1 MIAIV
6 AIELDAY
13 RLPETHILEI
23 EMKKYISLAA
33 GLALFA
39 VSACT
44 PPAPVTEKPA
54 DKPSTPTTAVSPT
67 TIASEKPSEKPSAS
81 PASTTKS
88 NDKTP
93 TDSAAGWQEYK
104 SAAGKFTIQVPSK
117 PQEQSQD
124 QTTDV
129 GTIKLNMVIAEAS
142 DSGYF
147 VGYADFP
154 SKVADPADIQKGL
167 ADSVKGS
174 VSNLKGE
181 IKSEKEYL
189 LGDVPCR
196 DFEAGG
202 KVQTTDVSM
211 KGRFCLADNRLY
223 QVFVLGAKEKFATAD
238 VDRFITSFKIE
249 K

>member
-1 MIAIV
+1 
-6 AIELDAY
+6 
-13 RLPETHILEI
+13 
-23 EMKKYISLAA
+23 MKKYISLAA
-33 GLALFA
+33 GLVLFA

-44 PPAPVTEKPA
+44 PSTPVAEKTPLPTPTATATPTEKPT
-54 DKPSTPTTAVSPT
+54 DKPTTAPEVKTDDKPVT
-67 TIASEKPSEKPSAS
+67 TNA
-81 PASTTKS
+81 
-88 NDKTP
+88 
-93 TDSAAGWQEYK
+93 WQDYK
-104 SAAGKFTIQVPSK
+104 SSTGKFSVQLPSK

-124 QTTDV
+124 QKTDV
-129 GTIKLNMVIAEAS
+129 GTIKLNMVIAEANE
-142 DSGYF
+142 SGYF

-154 SKVADPADIQKGL
+154 NKIADPVAIQKGL

-174 VSNLKGE
+174 VANLKGE

-189 LGDVPCR
+189 LGDIPCR
-196 DFEAGG
+196 DFEASG

-223 QVFVLGAKEKFATAD
+223 QVFALGAADKIAASD

>member
-1 MIAIV
+1 
-6 AIELDAY
+6 
-13 RLPETHILEI
+13 
-23 EMKKYISLAA
+23 MKKYISLAA
-33 GLALFA
+33 SLVLFA

-44 PPAPVTEKPA
+44 PSTPVAENTPPPTATATPTPEKPT
-54 DKPSTPTTAVSPT
+54 DKPTTAPEVKTDDKPVT
-67 TIASEKPSEKPSAS
+67 TNA
-81 PASTTKS
+81 
-88 NDKTP
+88 
-93 TDSAAGWQEYK
+93 WQDYK
-104 SAAGKFTIQVPSK
+104 SSTGKFSVQLPSK

-124 QTTDV
+124 QPTDV
-129 GTIKLNMVIAEAS
+129 GTIKLNMVIAEANE
-142 DSGYF
+142 SGYF

-154 SKVADPADIQKGL
+154 NKIDDPAAIQKGL
-167 ADSVKGS
+167 SDSVKGS

-189 LGDVPCR
+189 LGDIPCR
-196 DFEAGG
+196 DFEASG

-223 QVFVLGAKEKFATAD
+223 QVFALGAADKIAASD

>member
-1 MIAIV
+1 
-6 AIELDAY
+6 
-13 RLPETHILEI
+13 
-23 EMKKYISLAA
+23 MKKYISLAA
-33 GLALFA
+33 GLVLFA

-44 PPAPVTEKPA
+44 PSTPVTENSAPK
-54 DKPSTPTTAVSPT
+54 STTTASTASPT
-67 TIASEKPSEKPSAS
+67 ATTEKPSAS
-81 PASTTKS
+81 PASTTKA
-88 NDKTP
+88 DEKT
-93 TDSAAGWQEYK
+93 TGNAAGWQEYK
-104 SAAGKFTIQVPSK
+104 SAAGKFAIQVPSK

-154 SKVADPADIQKGL
+154 NKVADPADIQKGL

-181 IKSEKEYL
+181 IKSEKEYM

-202 KVQTTDVSM
+202 KVQATDVSM

-223 QVFVLGAKEKFATAD
+223 QVFVLGAKEKFSTTD
-238 VDRFITSFKIE
+238 VDRFITSFKID

>member
-1 MIAIV
+1 
-6 AIELDAY
+6 
-13 RLPETHILEI
+13 
-23 EMKKYISLAA
+23 MKKYISLAA
-33 GLALFA
+33 GLVLFA

-44 PPAPVTEKPA
+44 PSTPVTEN
-54 DKPSTPTTAVSPT
+54 STPKSTTTASTASPT
-67 TIASEKPSEKPSAS
+67 ATTEKPSAS
-81 PASTTKS
+81 PASTTKA
-88 NDKTP
+88 DEKT
-93 TDSAAGWQEYK
+93 TGNAAGWQEYK
-104 SAAGKFTIQVPSK
+104 SAAGKFAIQVPSK

-154 SKVADPADIQKGL
+154 NKVADPADIQKGL
-167 ADSVKGS
+167 TDSVKGS

-181 IKSEKEYL
+181 IKSEKEYM

-202 KVQTTDVSM
+202 KVQDTDVSM

-223 QVFVLGAKEKFATAD
+223 QVFVLGAKEKFSTTD

>member
-1 MIAIV
+1 
-6 AIELDAY
+6 
-13 RLPETHILEI
+13 
-23 EMKKYISLAA
+23 MKKYISVAA
-33 GLALFA
+33 GLVLFTVGFT

-44 PPAPVTEKPA
+44 S
-54 DKPSTPTTAVSPT
+54 STPVADNATPT
-67 TIASEKPSEKPSAS
+67 KAASATPSEKPSNK
-81 PASTTKS
+81 PTSTSTA
-88 NDKTP
+88 KTEEKQ
-93 TDSAAGWQEYK
+93 TNTAAGWQDYK
-104 SAAGKFTIQVPSK
+104 SAAGKFSIQVPSK

-124 QTTDV
+124 QKTDV
-129 GTIKLNMVIAEAS
+129 GTIKLNMVIAES
-142 DSGYF
+142 NDSGYF

-154 SKVADPADIQKGL
+154 NKIANPADIQKGL

-174 VSNLKGE
+174 VANIKGE

-202 KVQTTDVSM
+202 KVQTTDVSI

-223 QVFVLGAKEKFATAD
+223 QVFALGAKDKMATAD

>member
-1 MIAIV
+1 
-6 AIELDAY
+6 
-13 RLPETHILEI
+13 
-23 EMKKYISLAA
+23 MKKYISLTAS
-33 GLALFA
+33 LVLFA

-44 PPAPVTEKPA
+44 SPAPVTENPTPN
-54 DKPSTPTTAVSPT
+54 PSTPTTTASPT
-67 TIASEKPSEKPSAS
+67 ATTEKPSAS
-81 PASTTKS
+81 PTSTTKAEE
-88 NDKTP
+88 KT
-93 TDSAAGWQEYK
+93 TGNTAGWQEYK
-104 SAAGKFTIQVPSK
+104 SATGKFTVQVPSK

-129 GTIKLNMVIAEAS
+129 GTIKLNMVIAEAN

-189 LGDVPCR
+189 LGDIPCR

-202 KVQTTDVSM
+202 KVQATDVSM

-223 QVFVLGAKEKFATAD
+223 QVFVLGSKEKFSTAD

>member
-1 MIAIV
+1 
-6 AIELDAY
+6 
-13 RLPETHILEI
+13 
-23 EMKKYISLAA
+23 MKNYISLAA
-33 GLALFA
+33 GLVLFA
-39 VSACT
+39 TSACT
-44 PPAPVTEKPA
+44 PSAPVSDNA
-54 DKPSTPTTAVSPT
+54 TPTKAASPNVT
-67 TIASEKPSEKPSAS
+67 SSEKPSEKPKDGAT
-81 PASTTKS
+81 PAS
-88 NDKTP
+88 KTDEKP
-93 TDSAAGWQEYK
+93 KTNGSEGWQDYK
-104 SAAGKFTIQVPSK
+104 SSTGKFSVQLPSK

-154 SKVADPADIQKGL
+154 NKIANPADVQKGL

-174 VSNLKGE
+174 VANLKGE
-181 IKSEKEYL
+181 IRSEKESL

-196 DFEAGG
+196 DFEAVG
-202 KVQTTDVSM
+202 KVKATDVLM

-223 QVFVLGAKEKFATAD
+223 QVFALGAKDGLAAAD
-238 VDRFITSFKIE
+238 VDRFINSFKLE

>member
-1 MIAIV
+1 
-6 AIELDAY
+6 
-13 RLPETHILEI
+13 
-23 EMKKYISLAA
+23 MKKYISLAA
-33 GLALFA
+33 GLVLFT

-44 PPAPVTEKPA
+44 P
-54 DKPSTPTTAVSPT
+54 STPVADNATPTKSASPT
-67 TIASEKPSEKPSAS
+67 ATSSEKPSEKPKDDGTPKATDK
-81 PASTTKS
+81 PTTNS
-88 NDKTP
+88 E
-93 TDSAAGWQEYK
+93 GWQDYK
-104 SAAGKFTIQVPSK
+104 SAAGKFSIQLPSK

-129 GTIKLNMVIAEAS
+129 GTIKLNMVIAEAN

-154 SKVADPADIQKGL
+154 NKIANPADVQKGL

-174 VSNLKGE
+174 VGNLKGE
-181 IKSEKEYL
+181 IKSEKESS

-196 DFEAGG
+196 DFEATG
-202 KVQTTDVSM
+202 KVKTTDVSM

-223 QVFVLGAKEKFATAD
+223 QVFALGAKDKLATTD
-238 VDRFITSFKIE
+238 VDRFITSFKLE

>member
-1 MIAIV
+1 MIISLVIAIV
-6 AIELDAY
+6 AIKLDAY
-13 RLPETHILEI
+13 RSPETHILEI
-23 EMKKYISLAA
+23 EMKKYISLVA
-33 GLALFA
+33 GLALFT

-44 PPAPVTEKPA
+44 PSAPVTEN
-54 DKPSTPTTAVSPT
+54 PSPKPTTTASAT
-67 TIASEKPSEKPSAS
+67 TSENPSAS
-81 PASTTKS
+81 PTSTTKA
-88 NDKTP
+88 DEKT
-93 TDSAAGWQEYK
+93 TGNAASWQEYK
-104 SAAGKFTIQVPSK
+104 SGAGKFTIQVPSK

-129 GTIKLNMVIAEAS
+129 GTIKLNMVIAEAG

-202 KVQTTDVSM
+202 KVQATDVSM
-211 KGRFCLADNRLY
+211 KGRFCLADKRLY